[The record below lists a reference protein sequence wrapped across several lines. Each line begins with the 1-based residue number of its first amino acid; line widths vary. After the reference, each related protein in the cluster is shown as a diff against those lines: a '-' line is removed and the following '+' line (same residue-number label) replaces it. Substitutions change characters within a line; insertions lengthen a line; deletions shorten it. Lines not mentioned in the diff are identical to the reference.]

1 MGKQSKDSAYVHVS
15 DLSLTIIMLSY
26 MLKLSHPDKIQ
37 NTYVFIHRITYV
49 HARLHVI
56 YVDYFGCLVGWYYY
70 VCNFNKCEIMVYN
83 INALTYGKHLRTIF
97 SYVTQENWFIPSD
110 EGTNCK

>member
-1 MGKQSKDSAYVHVS
+1 
-15 DLSLTIIMLSY
+15 

-70 VCNFNKCEIMVYN
+70 VCNFNKCEIMVYK
-83 INALTYGKHLRTIF
+83 IYKRPHVWQTFSDKFFIRDSRKLVYYVQLRNQL
-97 SYVTQENWFIPSD
+97 YVTLNQRL
-110 EGTNCK
+110 

>member
-1 MGKQSKDSAYVHVS
+1 
-15 DLSLTIIMLSY
+15 

-56 YVDYFGCLVGWYYY
+56 YVDYFGCLVGWYYEGIMY
-70 VCNFNKCEIMVYN
+70 VCNL
-83 INALTYGKHLRTIF
+83 INVK
-97 SYVTQENWFIPSD
+97 
-110 EGTNCK
+110 